1 MTSTPAS
8 MSNAIES
15 RTGRATRS
23 GATYNPHLVLDEE
36 DEDLDTTHVERQA
49 TNAESVNN
57 EHDDNSD
64 QGSVDEPEN
73 HLNNQHDVEQEP
85 GPRAPAPAQATPGQ
99 APIPPTDP
107 TGIAA
112 LAAAISQLVQGESM
126 GRALGRTKGENER

>member
-36 DEDLDTTHVERQA
+36 AEDLDATYVERQA
-49 TNAESVNN
+49 TNEENVNS

-73 HLNNQHDVEQEP
+73 HLNNQHDVE
-85 GPRAPAPAQATPGQ
+85 R
-99 APIPPTDP
+99 
-107 TGIAA
+107 
-112 LAAAISQLVQGESM
+112 
-126 GRALGRTKGENER
+126 